1 MMISSGIQ
9 ASLATG
15 SIRLRRFA
23 LRDGFY
29 LVILAIFLFFSLATP
44 HFHEIGNLISLVH
57 AMSPL
62 LVIASGL
69 ALVVIAGQLDISVGS
84 TAFLSST
91 VGAVLMV
98 RYGFNPLFSCLVTLA
113 VGALLGAINGFIVV
127 MMRVN
132 PLIATLGTM
141 IAFRGAALQLT
152 AARTID
158 LPDGL
163 LQINDFNI
171 VSIPIDVFIALAI
184 VIVIHLVHRSTTFG
198 RHITA
203 IGNGTELAQRIGL
216 PVKRLVFRNF
226 VLCGLLA
233 SVGGLMSTLQ
243 IGSVTAYMGI
253 GLEFSAVAAV
263 VVGGISLFG
272 GRGSVLKGV
281 ILGALTF
288 EMIRNG
294 LNHLGA
300 NPYAYRLV
308 SGTVIFLAMYADA
321 LKPSLKK
328 AGSILERT

>member
-1 MMISSGIQ
+1 MTNAGTQ
-9 ASLATG
+9 ATFMAESV
-15 SIRLRRFA
+15 RLRHFA
-23 LRDGFY
+23 RRYGFHV
-29 LVILAIFLFFSLATP
+29 VILAIFVFFSLATQ
-44 HFHEIGNLISLVH
+44 HFHEISNLVSLVH

-62 LVIASGL
+62 MVIASGL

-91 VGAVLMV
+91 VGAILMV
-98 RYGFNPLFSCLVTLA
+98 RYGVNPLLACLAMLA

-127 MMRVN
+127 TMGVN

-158 LPDGL
+158 LPDVI
-163 LQINDFNI
+163 LQINSLNI
-171 VSIPIDVFIALAI
+171 ASIPIDVFVALAI
-184 VIVIHLVHRSTTFG
+184 VIAMHVVHRSTTFG

-216 PVKRLVFRNF
+216 PVRRLIFRNF

-253 GLEFSAVAAV
+253 GLEFNAVAAV

-272 GRGSVLKGV
+272 GRGSVLQGV
-281 ILGALTF
+281 ILGALAF

-308 SGTVIFLAMYADA
+308 SGTVIFIAMYADA

>member
-1 MMISSGIQ
+1 MTSTGTP
-9 ASLATG
+9 ASLAAG
-15 SIRLRRFA
+15 SMRLRHFA
-23 LRDGFY
+23 LRYGFHV
-29 LVILAIFLFFSLATP
+29 VILAIFVFFSLATQ

-62 LVIASGL
+62 MVIASGL
-69 ALVVIAGQLDISVGS
+69 ALVVIG
-84 TAFLSST
+84 
-91 VGAVLMV
+91 
-98 RYGFNPLFSCLVTLA
+98 
-113 VGALLGAINGFIVV
+113 
-127 MMRVN
+127 VN

-158 LPDGL
+158 LPDGI
-163 LQINDFNI
+163 LQVNDLSI
-171 VSIPIDVFIALAI
+171 ASIPIDVFLALAI
-184 VIVIHLVHRSTTFG
+184 VIAMHLVHRSTTFG

-216 PVKRLVFRNF
+216 PVRRLIFRNF

-253 GLEFSAVAAV
+253 GLEFNAVAAV

-272 GRGSVLKGV
+272 GRGSILQGV
-281 ILGALTF
+281 ILGALAF

-308 SGTVIFLAMYADA
+308 SGTVIFIAMYADA